1 MPLVLKELAKKFGSK
16 LAKLTVSGSAA
27 NLLAFTT
34 LTSWK
39 LGDRR
44 ITPGSEVITVAAGF
58 PTTVA
63 PIIQNGCIPVFVD
76 IELETHNIIVDRIEE
91 AITSKTKAIMI
102 AHSLGNPFDVLSV
115 KKICTKY
122 NLYLIEDCC
131 DAFGASFYD
140 ENGTEYGVGTC
151 RSSYLKFLSS
161 TILLWE
167 RAEPS

>member
-1 MPLVLKELAKKFGSK
+1 MLDEDDCGLLVDASLDMWLTAGRYAARFEKELAKKFGSK

-115 KKICTKY
+115 KKFVQSITCISLRIVVTHLERHFTTKM
-122 NLYLIEDCC
+122 
-131 DAFGASFYD
+131 
-140 ENGTEYGVGTC
+140 V
-151 RSSYLKFLSS
+151 LS
-161 TILLWE
+161 TG
-167 RAEPS
+167 